1 MDWLCCFCR
10 PTESE
15 DLSRETEG
23 ILREG
28 DTAEPSDS
36 VPAAVSDPF
45 RRGDDP
51 ALNEPS
57 GAVRSAVSSR
67 SSSEGCLDE
76 RRPPAVDR
84 PSSTPTGGLEVSRC
98 VVDGCSPPS
107 PSPLF
112 SYIIDGPSSTGVP
125 HISTDPTGGS
135 SDPSSVKPSSSP
147 APGSSDPCTV
157 RRSPPSS
164 VSAFESAPSSPTGSA
179 VCTPAHVPPNSFC
192 TEPPLLGSGLSLS
205 TYVSLTSHARGS
217 CSPSHALDL
226 HSPTTS
232 IAAALTPSVNS
243 SLTTVIGSS
252 SSSIPLAVAP
262 SSPPHESLASPAL
275 LMPGTSKPSA
285 SAAPQSGLFQSFAQ
299 TPFSQERNPCAR
311 ASCLYNKPGR
321 LCTIF
326 DQRYVYIGHK
336 DTFILVEL
344 KRRISCGLLLGT
356 RLVWKQ
362 RKPHLLSD
370 LADGANVVCDAL
382 SLPDTHG
389 FHALV
394 VWQGT
399 KPNLIEEPAE
409 EGEVMM
415 LERYDLQVTG
425 IEASEGGGGSM
436 DVDIKGKSLKV
447 KFMEEVV
454 FVDGQRSSIIDI
466 FTSFYKFNYSVFATV
481 HKVLAGGSGEN
492 LSYICSCIWTGTRPT
507 ADLLVKIEQGGIF
520 NKNESGTYVKCTAS
534 QSVYCDLPA
543 ILKTSDQGRQ
553 IVLRYGDE
561 VRHLPVRNDDI
572 FYESER
578 NLSPLP
584 PETNVLA
591 HILSLKGGNR
601 PCVLKVIGVHLTRGS
616 TQKSRASKSN
626 ENEKVLNFIS
636 ETKEISKQS
645 KSEVKQFV
653 DCEMNVARKKENSQ
667 IEHDQEKGKIQSE
680 NNQRKGKIRP
690 KKEVDSVHD
699 KENIFQKK
707 TPVTEEKH
715 GRKDISVEDCIWHYG
730 SISQGIAMTL
740 QKSVLITYDVL
751 YINGQRIPATDTVAN
766 YSEKGSTVSV
776 AAVPLVPPCQVLGVT
791 VTHKALAAW
800 QGTKPECVEEIVEA
814 YASGSDV
821 QPGTRVIPETEIQR
835 SVSCDRVTNSAP
847 SLHQNHAATENLSE
861 SCCVEYIAAYRWKIA
876 GISQGLLCRK
886 SRVVL
891 VKHEVFFVN
900 KLRVP
905 NTDPLSKFA
914 DIESKESFVN
924 ALVVPVSSPQV
935 ILGHNVTHEALVA
948 WYGKKPDEAN
958 SYVEEYSKEKGKRSH
973 TPNSPMKTSSLK
985 EIGITTRALPN
996 PTDGKISSTEKIKFS
1011 GKDETKGSVSAV
1023 VASGLPKAKP
1033 TTNRKPEPTPKKK
1046 VPDKQPQKK
1055 TKPRHG
1061 QGKLQKV
1068 VGDHGILEIRCKNIG
1083 ERAMVAFHRSVTFLY
1098 QRRVDPKKGLE
1109 EQLSPHQADGK
1120 DFFCHFIDHG
1130 MNIGGVACQYK
1141 ATMVWLG
1148 TKPKTVKEQA
1158 AETRVDKSQ
1167 STEKNNKATA
1177 VLKIQNA
1184 AGTLAHATSQV
1195 AVLKV
1200 NNVALKD
1207 GTAFVFVKGTDVYV
1221 HQRRLQDAS
1230 EMTRHLIWQC
1240 NIRAWKKPSTPV
1252 KGFVCHYQAELAW
1265 VGKRPKRDDGKN
1277 SADNSQEGPVKA
1289 KKIPLLPT
1297 PGLPRIE
1304 NAQTTLV
1311 YVKGQRAV
1319 LRVNNMTKLPLYASA
1334 HYTNAY
1340 VLREKVQNPNDMLRH
1355 NHWNCN
1361 LKKCDQSGLSVD
1373 GFVYQYEAELA
1384 WVGERPSQGGKDGGS
1399 QTSLGEGLESLSSM
1413 YEDLFPVIGPEDN
1426 TKIVN
1431 L

>member
-98 VVDGCSPPS
+98 VVDGRSPPS
-107 PSPLF
+107 PSPFF
-112 SYIIDGPSSTGVP
+112 SSVIDGPSST
-125 HISTDPTGGS
+125 
-135 SDPSSVKPSSSP
+135 SV
-147 APGSSDPCTV
+147 
-157 RRSPPSS
+157 
-164 VSAFESAPSSPTGSA
+164 
-179 VCTPAHVPPNSFC
+179 
-192 TEPPLLGSGLSLS
+192 
-205 TYVSLTSHARGS
+205 
-217 CSPSHALDL
+217 
-226 HSPTTS
+226 
-232 IAAALTPSVNS
+232 
-243 SLTTVIGSS
+243 
-252 SSSIPLAVAP
+252 
-262 SSPPHESLASPAL
+262 PPHESLASPTLSGIKPDVRQLPSPA
-275 LMPGTSKPSA
+275 TSKPSA

-507 ADLLVKIEQGGIF
+507 ADLLVKIEQGDIF

-584 PETNVLA
+584 PETTVLA

-616 TQKSRASKSN
+616 THKSRASKSN

-680 NNQRKGKIRP
+680 NNQRKGKIQP
-690 KKEVDSVHD
+690 KKVDSVHEKKD
-699 KENIFQKK
+699 IFQKK

-715 GRKDISVEDCIWHYG
+715 ERKDISVEDCIWHYG

-847 SLHQNHAATENLSE
+847 SLHQNHAATENMLE

-948 WYGKKPDEAN
+948 WSGKKPDEAN

-973 TPNSPMKTSSLK
+973 TPNSAMKTSSLQ
-985 EIGITTRALPN
+985 EIGNTTRALLN

-1068 VGDHGILEIRCKNIG
+1068 VGDHGILEIRCKNIEG

-1130 MNIGGVACQYK
+1130 MNMGGVACQYK

-1158 AETRVDKSQ
+1158 AETHVDKSQ
-1167 STEKNNKATA
+1167 STEKNNKAPGA
-1177 VLKIQNA
+1177 LRIQNA

-1265 VGKRPKRDDGKN
+1265 VGKRPKRDDGKS

>member
-98 VVDGCSPPS
+98 VVDGRSPPS
-107 PSPLF
+107 PSPFF
-112 SYIIDGPSSTGVP
+112 SSVIDGPSST
-125 HISTDPTGGS
+125 
-135 SDPSSVKPSSSP
+135 SV
-147 APGSSDPCTV
+147 
-157 RRSPPSS
+157 
-164 VSAFESAPSSPTGSA
+164 
-179 VCTPAHVPPNSFC
+179 
-192 TEPPLLGSGLSLS
+192 
-205 TYVSLTSHARGS
+205 
-217 CSPSHALDL
+217 
-226 HSPTTS
+226 
-232 IAAALTPSVNS
+232 
-243 SLTTVIGSS
+243 
-252 SSSIPLAVAP
+252 
-262 SSPPHESLASPAL
+262 PPHESLASPTLSGIKPDVRQLPSPA
-275 LMPGTSKPSA
+275 TSKPSA

-447 KFMEEVV
+447 KFMEEV
-454 FVDGQRSSIIDI
+454 
-466 FTSFYKFNYSVFATV
+466 
-481 HKVLAGGSGEN
+481 
-492 LSYICSCIWTGTRPT
+492 
-507 ADLLVKIEQGGIF
+507 
-520 NKNESGTYVKCTAS
+520 
-534 QSVYCDLPA
+534 
-543 ILKTSDQGRQ
+543 
-553 IVLRYGDE
+553 
-561 VRHLPVRNDDI
+561 
-572 FYESER
+572 
-578 NLSPLP
+578 
-584 PETNVLA
+584 
-591 HILSLKGGNR
+591 
-601 PCVLKVIGVHLTRGS
+601 
-616 TQKSRASKSN
+616 
-626 ENEKVLNFIS
+626 
-636 ETKEISKQS
+636 
-645 KSEVKQFV
+645 
-653 DCEMNVARKKENSQ
+653 
-667 IEHDQEKGKIQSE
+667 
-680 NNQRKGKIRP
+680 
-690 KKEVDSVHD
+690 
-699 KENIFQKK
+699 
-707 TPVTEEKH
+707 
-715 GRKDISVEDCIWHYG
+715 
-730 SISQGIAMTL
+730 
-740 QKSVLITYDVL
+740 KSVLITYDVL

-948 WYGKKPDEAN
+948 WCGKKPDEAN

-973 TPNSPMKTSSLK
+973 TPNSPMKTSSLQ
-985 EIGITTRALPN
+985 EIGNTTRALPN
-996 PTDGKISSTEKIKFS
+996 PTDGKISSTEKMKFS

-1033 TTNRKPEPTPKKK
+1033 TANNRKPEPTPKKK

-1068 VGDHGILEIRCKNIG
+1068 VGDHGILEIRCKNIEG

-1130 MNIGGVACQYK
+1130 MNMGGVACQYK

-1167 STEKNNKATA
+1167 STEKNNKATG
-1177 VLKIQNA
+1177 VLRIQNA

-1265 VGKRPKRDDGKN
+1265 VGKRPKRDDGKS